1 MKTTEKK
8 TERQSMPFLKE
19 WFHNLYI
26 TVLAF
31 IGVFIFMFIFMKIF
45 YPDTISVFVLMGQF
59 GVLLANSLKLW
70 PLIVLA
76 VIVSAMPRRRR
87 KR

>member
-1 MKTTEKK
+1 ML
-8 TERQSMPFLKE
+8 FLKE
-19 WFHNLYI
+19 WIRNLFI

-31 IGVFIFMFIFMKIF
+31 LGVSIFMFIFMKIF
-45 YPDTISVFVLMGQF
+45 YPDAASVFVLMGQF
-59 GVLLANSLKLW
+59 GVQIANLLKLW

-76 VIVSAMPRRRR
+76 VIVSAMPQRRR